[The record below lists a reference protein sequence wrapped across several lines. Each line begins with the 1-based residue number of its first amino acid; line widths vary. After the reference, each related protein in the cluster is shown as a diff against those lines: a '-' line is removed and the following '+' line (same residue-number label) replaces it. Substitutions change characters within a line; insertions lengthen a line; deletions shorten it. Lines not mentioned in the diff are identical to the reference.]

1 MLTLTHSSYSDKVH
15 GGWLG
20 KLIGTAVGRQ
30 SDGQRL
36 PGEATGYPG
45 KLSEVPAVWGE
56 GTDFQAVW
64 LRVLQTAGPKVTDDD
79 LIGGWLRHISHAEGE
94 YAHARA
100 NFRRGVNSPISGAY
114 DNPFRESLGGL
125 ARAEMWGMLTPGD
138 PEQAAWFA
146 RRDAMLDHA
155 GAGIESAIWLAGMVS
170 AGFVETDVARLIET
184 GLRLIPEAGR
194 VGRAVRDV
202 FRWHGEHA
210 HWGRT
215 REMLLRS
222 YGSDDLRDSVVAA
235 GFVAL
240 ALLQGRGD
248 FARSVLS
255 AASCGWSAAVT
266 SGAVGAVLGVVL
278 GERALPAD
286 WRASLQADA
295 EVSSSVVGVPRSL
308 PRQWMAD
315 QICEIGRIVVR
326 SESGGRVQFAPEP
339 AEADP
344 SLPAPD
350 ASNLL
355 RQLAIG
361 PYVTAHRRGPL
372 RIQVDYDA
380 RPTIGYDLPRRLTV
394 ALSNTANRTLEA
406 QARLAAPAGF
416 VVAAAAES
424 LTLPEGTMVSFVLT
438 VTAPRG
444 MAVISPSN
452 PFTLHLALDDGSEFT
467 LPVTLVGESLWYAS
481 GPYGSFDEA
490 HLPEDAALLSGERSL
505 ETDGWRRLS
514 VPEPAVSVV
523 AGLEGEQ
530 GTYYLASDVR
540 MPMAVRAR
548 LRIASNDGIRAWLNG
563 GEVWYQHEHRA
574 ASPLDFARGG
584 ARLSAVEAPPL
595 SADECDANLRQ
606 GWNRL
611 VIKMAQCTPRRYLA
625 VTFRDT
631 AGQLLLEAENT
642 EVRGR

>member
-1 MLTLTHSSYSDKVH
+1 
-15 GGWLG
+15 
-20 KLIGTAVGRQ
+20 
-30 SDGQRL
+30 
-36 PGEATGYPG
+36 
-45 KLSEVPAVWGE
+45 
-56 GTDFQAVW
+56 VW

-266 SGAVGAVLGVVL
+266 SGAVGAVIGVVL

-308 PRQWMAD
+308 PRQWMGD
-315 QICEIGRIVVR
+315 QICEIGRMVVR

-339 AEADP
+339 AEADA

-394 ALSNTANRTLEA
+394 ALSNMANRTLEA

-452 PFTLHLALDDGSEFT
+452 PFTL
-467 LPVTLVGESLWYAS
+467 VGESLWYAS

-490 HLPEDAALLSGERSL
+490 HSPENAALLSGERSL

-514 VPEPAVSVV
+514 VPEPAVNTI

-530 GTYYLASDVR
+530 GSYYLASDVR

-563 GEVWYQHEHRA
+563 GEVRYQHEHRA

-595 SADECDANLRQ
+595 SADECDVDLRR

-642 EVRGR
+642 ELRGR